1 MRIAQHLIKAFALF
15 LAAIIIISVF
25 SAIVGG
31 IALLAG
37 ITGDDE
43 WGWGDNTG
51 PWVSTDY
58 ENQGI
63 RELDINV
70 KATSVRFRTSRDGEK
85 VKVDTNNEYIT
96 TWIDGERLNVIE
108 KSHGVFGWGGSG
120 DLIIYVREDVK
131 FDDVKIEVGAG
142 TLHIESLDTKQL
154 DLNLGAG
161 KSQISNLVVHDHARI
176 NGGAGKVDL
185 YDENLQDAEI
195 KLGVGKTDIRAKL
208 TGRSKIESGV
218 GKLDLD
224 LLGEERDYRITIDKG
239 LGSVHLGSQ
248 SLDDGAV
255 YGDGNNYV
263 DIESGV
269 GAVDIR
275 FVRN

>member
-25 SAIVGG
+25 GAIVGG

-37 ITGDDE
+37 ITSDGE
-43 WGWGDNTG
+43 WGWSDNTG

-58 ENQGI
+58 DNQGI

-85 VKVDTNNEYIT
+85 VKVDTNNEHIT
-96 TWIDGERLNVIE
+96 TWIV
-108 KSHGVFGWGGSG
+108 GSG
-120 DLIIYVREDVK
+120 DLIIYLREDVK

-185 YDENLQDAEI
+185 HDANLQDAEI

-263 DIESGV
+263 DIETGV